1 MTSRTVTSD
10 LDSRSK
16 WASVVIKVNLKESLL
31 VITLQLPLSFIKNVS
46 VNFGAVEV
54 GIEEENSTV

>member
-1 MTSRTVTSD
+1 MTSRTMTSD

-16 WASVVIKVNLKESLL
+16 WASVVIKLNLKESLF

>member
-10 LDSRSK
+10 LGSRSK
-16 WASVVIKVNLKESLL
+16 WASVVIKLNLKESLL

>member
-16 WASVVIKVNLKESLL
+16 GASVVIKRNLKESLL
-31 VITLQLPLSFIKNVS
+31 VITSQLPLSFIKNVS
-46 VNFGAVEV
+46 VNFGAVDV